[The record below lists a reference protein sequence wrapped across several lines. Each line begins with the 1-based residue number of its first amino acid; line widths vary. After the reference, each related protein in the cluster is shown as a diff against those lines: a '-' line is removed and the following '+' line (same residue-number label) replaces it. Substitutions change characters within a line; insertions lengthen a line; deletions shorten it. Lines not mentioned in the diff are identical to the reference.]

1 MCAGLIACLIVG
13 LMVWRLGWKSAAA
26 QSSASNPS
34 ASQAQDLD
42 LTSVA
47 QAAQPAT
54 TQPSESSR
62 LTAPKPEASNPAASS
77 SAISNSAPKAESS
90 SATAADVVVS
100 AVTKRDVAPPAPVT
114 GGLAIYDEKGKLIY
128 GAPIHPEQPAAAPS
142 TTKATPKPGASAQ
155 SPASLKSASLLAKSP
170 SPTAKDRSAP
180 ELIDGRFVRLKPELA
195 ENLLDQRIEPEYPDA
210 ARRAHI
216 QGSVTLETLIS
227 ASGRVQQVTPVS
239 GNPQLADAAV
249 TAVRRWR
256 YKPFTVD
263 GRQVPIRTQVTVT
276 FMLAQ

>member
-13 LMVWRLGWKSAAA
+13 LMVWRLGWKSTTA
-26 QSSASNPS
+26 QSSAPNPS

-42 LTSVA
+42 LTPVA

-54 TQPSESSR
+54 ARPSESSR
-62 LTAPKPEASNPAASS
+62 LKAPKSEAPNPAASS
-77 SAISNSAPKAESS
+77 SAISNPAPKAESS

-100 AVTKRDVAPPAPVT
+100 AVTKRDVAPPPPVT

-142 TTKATPKPGASAQ
+142 TTKLTPKSGASAP

-170 SPTAKDRSAP
+170 SPTAKDKP

-216 QGSVTLETLIS
+216 QGSVTLETLIT

-249 TAVRRWR
+249 TAVAAGATSPLR
-256 YKPFTVD
+256 
-263 GRQVPIRTQVTVT
+263 
-276 FMLAQ
+276 